1 MGAYL
6 TALETPKKEQIRV
19 QGVIYGLGAV
29 ALFFAHIASGVI
41 NTQTLPFSI
50 ALVPTALAGMWIGFR
65 VQDRI
70 DQAAFRKATLVV
82 LLVAGGNLVRRGLMG

>member
-1 MGAYL
+1 MNA
-6 TALETPKKEQIRV
+6 
-19 QGVIYGLGAV
+19 
-29 ALFFAHIASGVI
+29 
-41 NTQTLPFSI
+41 QTLPFSA
-50 ALVPTALAGMWIGFR
+50 ALVVPALIGMWIGFQ